1 MKGAFH
7 FGGCDELQRVNSFC
21 FFFLIIVTQFIK
33 EKKQIAYFDAVM
45 LSLPKV

>member
-7 FGGCDELQRVNSFC
+7 LEVVMRASKSKQSC

-45 LSLPKV
+45 LSLPKF

>member
-7 FGGCDELQRVNSFC
+7 FGGCDDASKSKQSC